1 MQATSTRNKVKIYEL
16 DLIIWL
22 LSPFICPSISIQ
34 ILYCK
39 QLRTRIFA
47 AGVINHLS
55 LRSLTITLT
64 VCSHDKAIQCSQK
77 LQQDAPSATSIQ
89 VFHPQ
94 IHEQSSQAHSTLTG
108 GEYLNNQV

>member
-1 MQATSTRNKVKIYEL
+1 M
-16 DLIIWL
+16 
-22 LSPFICPSISIQ
+22 
-34 ILYCK
+34 
-39 QLRTRIFA
+39 FA

-94 IHEQSSQAHSTLTG
+94 IHEQSSQAHSRLTG
-108 GEYLNNQV
+108 GEYLNNQALTNAHPLVCPSSLLVSRSSLKMKKTEFYDVG